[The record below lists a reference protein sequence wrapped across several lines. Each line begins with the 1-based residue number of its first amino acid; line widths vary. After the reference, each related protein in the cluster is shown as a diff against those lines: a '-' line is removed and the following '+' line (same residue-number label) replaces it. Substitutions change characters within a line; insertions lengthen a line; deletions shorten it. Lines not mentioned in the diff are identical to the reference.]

1 MGTLTYLE
9 IEKKTYLEVRT
20 YEGNMFCMTK
30 TPNSI
35 PVPFGLLVKKYN
47 DKYPTSFSIT
57 MHYALMSEKDVITK
71 LCLRSFSNTY
81 ISNITTQS
89 TGCSKIGYTLHISKK
104 MQNVSDI
111 INITR

>member
-1 MGTLTYLE
+1 
-9 IEKKTYLEVRT
+9 
-20 YEGNMFCMTK
+20 MFCMTK

-111 INITR
+111 INTTRLNVMYHIAK

>member
-1 MGTLTYLE
+1 
-9 IEKKTYLEVRT
+9 
-20 YEGNMFCMTK
+20 MFCMTK

-47 DKYPTSFSIT
+47 DKYPTNISIT

-81 ISNITTQS
+81 ISNITTKVQGVQKS
-89 TGCSKIGYTLHISKK
+89 GRHCISVKSAEFIGLYKYY
-104 MQNVSDI
+104 
-111 INITR
+111 

>member
-81 ISNITTQS
+81 ISNITTQKVQ
-89 TGCSKIGYTLHISKK
+89 G
-104 MQNVSDI
+104 V
-111 INITR
+111 